1 MHEAK
6 GAHSPMSTTKKHSF
20 CSDSLSI
27 DATLYHQ
34 ILGVLQYLL
43 MTCLDISFAI
53 NHLSQ
58 FMHCL
63 KLIHWVVIKRVILYA
78 SSTIS
83 LHVFS
88 YSDWVDYING
98 NTSISTYVVFLG
110 ANLVS

>member
-20 CSDSLSI
+20 CGDSLSI

-83 LHVFS
+83 LHVFM
-88 YSDWVDYING
+88 YSLIPIGWVILMA
-98 NTSISTYVVFLG
+98 TTLFQLMWSFLV
-110 ANLVS
+110 LI